1 MSLRGLGKRLVH
13 NGPGRVGLSESPGTI
28 LVSAHPDD
36 VALSIGGAILAGF
49 FRRPLLLITVFSSGG
64 WAPIQ
69 PGGYDAEMVSELR
82 AREDERF
89 SSSIG
94 AQWQQFGLTDAG
106 SSVSFGK
113 SLDGMRWISSIVRGE
128 VIRSNEAEVGR
139 VTRGFERRAGG
150 LAGRIPRPPRLS
162 MMEILARFDRVNVE
176 LDQKLAD
183 IITRFPDASIA
194 SPLALGLHPD
204 HVLVACAVRR
214 LAKTRTVFYY
224 EDLPYART
232 YTQSEVQSHV
242 GRFRSGLESVLVDI
256 VNVVEGK
263 IDNLRLYSSQ
273 LRAKDLENVR
283 KYARNLAGNGK
294 AYERF
299 WIESSA

>member
-1 MSLRGLGKRLVH
+1 M
-13 NGPGRVGLSESPGTI
+13 SESPGTI

-36 VALSIGGAILAGF
+36 VALSVGGSILAGF

-64 WAPIQ
+64 WAPLQ

-94 AQWQQFGLTDAG
+94 AQWQQLGLTDAG
-106 SSVSFGK
+106 SCVSFGK
-113 SLDGMRWISSIVRGE
+113 DMDRMRWISSIVRGE
-128 VIRSNEAEVGR
+128 VIRSNEGEIGR

-150 LAGRIPRPPRLS
+150 FAGRIPRPQRLS
-162 MMEILARFDRVNVE
+162 IMEILAKLDRAYVE
-176 LDQKLAD
+176 LERKLAET
-183 IITRFPDASIA
+183 INRFPDASIA

-214 LAKTRTVFYY
+214 LAKTRTMFYY

-232 YTQSEVQSHV
+232 YTQSEVRSHV
-242 GRFRSGLESVLVDI
+242 ARFRSGLESVLVDI
-256 VNVVEGK
+256 ENVVEGK
-263 IDNLRLYSSQ
+263 VDNLRLYSSQ

-283 KYARNLAGNGK
+283 KYSKNFVGNRK
-294 AYERF
+294 AYERL
-299 WIESSA
+299 WIENPDTRIRPSSL